1 MRAHYIAYNVRKTVV
16 RYFVKGLI
24 LLIEQRSR
32 VFSSSCEPDR
42 EPQMGTPVYP
52 INILGY

>member
-42 EPQMGTPVYP
+42 EPQMDTPVYP